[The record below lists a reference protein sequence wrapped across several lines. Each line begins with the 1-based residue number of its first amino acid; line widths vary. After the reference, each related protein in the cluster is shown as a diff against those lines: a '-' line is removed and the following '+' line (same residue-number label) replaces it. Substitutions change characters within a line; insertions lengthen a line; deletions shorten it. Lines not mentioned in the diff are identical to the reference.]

1 MGIAQKR
8 LCLRREYFQKTE
20 EGAPLSENKGDFT
33 LHGHRH
39 SCLYRETSIP
49 MSWLINRYLISFFH
63 KYSYPAL
70 TTGANA

>member
-1 MGIAQKR
+1 MGLRLKL

-20 EGAPLSENKGDFT
+20 DAPLSENKGDFT

-49 MSWLINRYLISFFH
+49 KSWLTNRYLISFFF
-63 KYSYPAL
+63 KYSNPAL
-70 TTGANA
+70 STGANL